1 MCTEVL
7 RFFHNVWVKRVLVFL
22 GILLVFILGVWFAD
36 RPRSYSYDYGMTGS
50 SAPSVQSESFES
62 NTKSFMADSTAVGD
76 DEELS
81 SETPSKVIKTGA
93 LSITVKSTA
102 DTVSAMTG
110 LATSY
115 GGFVQS
121 SNQWVQS
128 DDTTAATVTIR
139 VDSVSFEDAVTALKG
154 LATVVRS
161 ETVSGQDVT
170 EEYVDLQ
177 SRVKNLQAEEAQYLT
192 ILAKATTVE
201 DLLKVSDYLSRVR
214 GEIEEIQGR
223 LKYLNN
229 RTDYATITVSVY
241 EEASVIIPTSD
252 WQPFVVLKQAF
263 NRLVETAQS
272 GVNGLIW
279 IVVFGVPCLI
289 VVWCGRF
296 AWRFFHRNKR

>member
-36 RPRSYSYDYGMTGS
+36 RPRLYSYQTGS
-50 SAPSVQSESFES
+50 SSYSSYPQSESYDGS

-76 DEELS
+76 DEDLS

-102 DTVSAMTG
+102 DTVSAMTA

-139 VDSVSFEDAVTALKG
+139 VDSASFEDAVTALKG

-192 ILAKATTVE
+192 ILEKATTVE

-241 EEASVIIPTSD
+241 EEASVVVPTSD

-263 NRLVETAQS
+263 NRLVETVQS
-272 GVNGLIW
+272 GVNGFIW
-279 IVVFGVPCLI
+279 ILVFGVPCFVFVW
-289 VVWCGRF
+289 VVRSV
-296 AWRFFHRNKR
+296 WRFFHRNKR